1 MNIKTCSTILIENN
15 YKNKFII
22 LTHNS
27 QRKSW
32 EIPGGYIDPG
42 ESVKDGARRE
52 LFEETFNLFHLNK
65 KAFQTFFT
73 QNNHATYII
82 NLYGSIFTKYYY
94 ENINKINKYKNI
106 SLHSHLHSQLHS
118 QSYSH
123 FKETDGITRIPINN
137 SLIKL
142 LKTYK
147 NKQNAFFK
155 DINNNTINI
164 NHYTI
169 KNIKRAILG
178 SKIFNIKPNLYLD
191 ALSYNVKLRKKYKS
205 RNIKNSILDGTKH
218 YI

>member
-1 MNIKTCSTILIENN
+1 MNIKTVDTILIEND

-94 ENINKINKYKNI
+94 ENMNKINKYKNI
-106 SLHSHLHSQLHS
+106 SLHSQ
-118 QSYSH
+118 

-155 DINNNTINI
+155 DIDNNTINI

>member
-1 MNIKTCSTILIENN
+1 M
-15 YKNKFII
+15 
-22 LTHNS
+22 
-27 QRKSW
+27 
-32 EIPGGYIDPG
+32 
-42 ESVKDGARRE
+42 
-52 LFEETFNLFHLNK
+52 
-65 KAFQTFFT
+65 
-73 QNNHATYII
+73 
-82 NLYGSIFTKYYY
+82 
-94 ENINKINKYKNI
+94 NKINKYKNI
-106 SLHSHLHSQLHS
+106 SLHSHLH
-118 QSYSH
+118 SH

-155 DINNNTINI
+155 DIDNNTINI